1 MWLISTGISPRWD
14 PIREKE
20 PVEGVRVTDKR
31 YCEGKQC
38 DVIWTLFQ
46 SIPNSNLPVCHCGPP
61 PQKLNPNNMMDP
73 HMLYCECEFSPIQF
87 CLTLSTVEKFAHT
100 FLDIYAFIIL
110 TTFFL
115 TLDSLLRL
123 FNLITSASSN

>member
-1 MWLISTGISPRWD
+1 MWLISTVISPRWD

-20 PVEGVRVTDKR
+20 LVEGVRVTDKR

-61 PQKLNPNNMMDP
+61 LQKVNPNNMMDP
-73 HMLYCECEFSPIQF
+73 ICCIVSVSLVQSNVVSPYQQ
-87 CLTLSTVEKFAHT
+87 
-100 FLDIYAFIIL
+100 
-110 TTFFL
+110 
-115 TLDSLLRL
+115 
-123 FNLITSASSN
+123 